1 MIKIIGI
8 KKEFAAEFEHKLI
21 LENSQRFLILLGAV
35 ILSQIVLIALEATG
49 VMQWQKMIFMARLLT
64 MGSCFVFV
72 GIIYFFRKNASQQR
86 SLQSLKIVTSI
97 MQLLS
102 ILIGCYFVIYMFNTG
117 IYSFSSFLLVGLIVS
132 LTYMRNP
139 NFSGLILLLFY
150 AGLVTYLNFFQYP
163 ISLWLGEF
171 LISFVFLFIIHIG
184 NILNYNRYVT
194 SYMQDREIRI
204 LNDQEIRI
212 MNEKL
217 KEMSQTDELTGIYNR
232 RKISE
237 MIGEYTELSK
247 RYRTP
252 FSLIMFDIDHFKSV
266 NDSYG
271 HNVGDAV
278 LRQLADHVKSRL
290 RSTDIFGRWG
300 GEEFII
306 LIPNDTG
313 NGAYTLIESLRKHT
327 ETLDFPI
334 AGKVTFSA
342 GICVYKD
349 GDSDIELIKKAD
361 DALYKA
367 KESGRN
373 QTQIY
378 YFEDV

>member
-1 MIKIIGI
+1 MFEMFKIIGI

-35 ILSQIVLIALEATG
+35 IISQIVLLVLEATG
-49 VMQWQKMIFMARLLT
+49 AMQWQRTIFMARLLT

-72 GIIYFFRKNASQQR
+72 GIIYFFRKNTSQQR

-139 NFSGLILLLFY
+139 NFSGAYL
-150 AGLVTYLNFFQYP
+150 TYCFMRDWSRISIFFDIRSRYG
-163 ISLWLGEF
+163 WGEF

-194 SYMQDREIRI
+194 SYMQEREIRI

-237 MIGEYTELSK
+237 KIEEYTELSK
-247 RYRTP
+247 RYQTP
-252 FSLIMFDIDHFKSV
+252 FSLIMFDIDHFKAV

-271 HNVGDAV
+271 HNVGDIGIASISGSSKIADYV
-278 LRQLADHVKSRL
+278 LRISSAVGVEK
-290 RSTDIFGRWG
+290 
-300 GEEFII
+300 
-306 LIPNDTG
+306 N
-313 NGAYTLIESLRKHT
+313 SL
-327 ETLDFPI
+327 F
-334 AGKVTFSA
+334 
-342 GICVYKD
+342 
-349 GDSDIELIKKAD
+349 
-361 DALYKA
+361 
-367 KESGRN
+367 
-373 QTQIY
+373 
-378 YFEDV
+378 